1 MERRDFLRLAA
12 LAGATLPAGA
22 VAAEPGSWARL
33 KADAASYRAHA
44 ELMYL
49 TPDLEMHGSEKIALV
64 LYPGFTALDLVGPQ
78 YFLASLLGA
87 ELRLVTTGDTLD
99 PVATDTGLA
108 VVPTHTLANCPADLD
123 VLFVP
128 GSAAGVARALRDTA
142 LIDFL
147 RTRGARAR
155 FVTSVCTGSL
165 LLGKAGLLKGRR
177 ATSHWVTLPLLS
189 RFGAEPV
196 AERIVWDGNIVTG
209 GGVTAGIDFA
219 LALVARLRG
228 EGYAKA
234 LQLQA
239 EYAPAPPFDAGS
251 PAKADPRLA
260 ANIRAMFAPVLLDI
274 EAGI

>member
-1 MERRDFLRLAA
+1 MDRRDFLQLAA
-12 LAGATLPAGA
+12 LAGAAPA
-22 VAAEPGSWARL
+22 AAATGEPGTWERL

-49 TPDLEMHGSEKIALV
+49 TPDLDMHGSEKIALV

-87 ELRLVTTGDTLD
+87 ELWLVSTADSLA
-99 PVATDTGLA
+99 PVRSDTGLA
-108 VVPTHTLANCPADLD
+108 LTPTHTLADCPPDID

-142 LIDFL
+142 LITFL

-196 AERIVWDGNIVTG
+196 AERIVWDGNVVTG

-219 LALVARLRG
+219 LALVAKLRG

-239 EYAPAPPFDAGS
+239 EYDPAPPFDAGS